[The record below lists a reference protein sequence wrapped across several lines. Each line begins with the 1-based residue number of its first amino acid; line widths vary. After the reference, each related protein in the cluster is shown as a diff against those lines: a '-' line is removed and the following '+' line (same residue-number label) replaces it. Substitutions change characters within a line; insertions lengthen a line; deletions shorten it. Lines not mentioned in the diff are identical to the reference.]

1 MSEDKKSTQSM
12 ISIALLNRKKEH
24 LLEEKLERVLRNL
37 MRLLNAKCVVKTP
50 TGDKYNNCPAV
61 VKILNQSVN
70 SLF

>member
-50 TGDKYNNCPAV
+50 TGD
-61 VKILNQSVN
+61 Q
-70 SLF
+70 